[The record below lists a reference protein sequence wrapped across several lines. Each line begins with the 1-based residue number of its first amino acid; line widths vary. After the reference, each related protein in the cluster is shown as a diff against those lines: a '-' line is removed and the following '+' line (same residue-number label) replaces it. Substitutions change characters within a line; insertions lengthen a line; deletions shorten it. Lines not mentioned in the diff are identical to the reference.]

1 MTTYFESNCFWQ
13 ERNECATHS
22 VAYIIQAVIVSHFK
36 LLTAAVIVQPP
47 STCHSKPWLTIGCHT
62 PPFLPFW
69 WETTLGYVSLYS
81 TSECHCWP
89 LKNTPSRVVQS
100 SFGVEQYLRAFKCQ
114 DTGGSCYNWTV
125 YTISSL
131 GLQVKYTTTTLHESC
146 LWQLSSG
153 PIVIMAYCY
162 RHTRP
167 FVWCDGFDWVGADG
181 VMSTPQV
188 LAIVS
193 PLDTALTYTWI
204 WIWVSFDNK

>member
-89 LKNTPSRVVQS
+89 LKNTPSRVS
-100 SFGVEQYLRAFKCQ
+100 CSPALELNNILESF
-114 DTGGSCYNWTV
+114 
-125 YTISSL
+125 
-131 GLQVKYTTTTLHESC
+131 QVSGYR
-146 LWQLSSG
+146 WQLLQLNCVHNFKFGFTSKVHNNHFTWELS
-153 PIVIMAYCY
+153 VTTFKWAYCNHGVLLPP
-162 RHTRP
+162 HTPLCLVRW
-167 FVWCDGFDWVGADG
+167 VWLGWCGRRYVNSSSVGHC
-181 VMSTPQV
+181 
-188 LAIVS
+188 
-193 PLDTALTYTWI
+193 
-204 WIWVSFDNK
+204 